1 MVSLLTLCHL
11 FHELTPYLLFFIY
24 QKNDL
29 LQFKIW
35 KLPQKMNTY
44 HIVIMS
50 LIRIKCQIIFAISLL
65 LNNIDHIIEGC
76 LLKLFVIEYF
86 LSKEGVEYFCH
97 LFTICCIKA
106 EYKQCFI
113 VQNNLL
119 SWPIA
124 FSTELWICKLL

>member
-35 KLPQKMNTY
+35 KLPQRFLKCPNQKINTY

-50 LIRIKCQIIFAISLL
+50 LIRIKLQIIFAISLP
-65 LNNIDHIIEGC
+65 LNNIDLIIEGS
-76 LLKLFVIEYF
+76 Y
-86 LSKEGVEYFCH
+86 LSQSISSVKKEFEYFCY

-119 SWPIA
+119 SWAIA
-124 FSTELWICKLL
+124 FSTEL